1 MMCAHQRIRAAL
13 TVRRTFET
21 TRLSAACL
29 ADAYA
34 VLVPVVRRRVAA
46 VRPSTIA
53 PPADDAIR
61 VGGGRR

>member
-1 MMCAHQRIRAAL
+1 MKRAQLRTRSGL
-13 TVRRTFET
+13 TVRRTFESS
-21 TRLSAACL
+21 RLSAACL

-46 VRPSTIA
+46 GRPSTIA
-53 PPADDAIR
+53 PPSDAVIR